1 MFFSPHTRALKRSAL
16 AINSLSSLYCSQAVL
31 QGNNVRCFRNLM
43 VLLKD
48 PFYRSSSLDQ
58 TSEFYTGSYRI
69 MVVFK
74 EFLLKGLCVLCWYK
88 RGK

>member
-48 PFYRSSSLDQ
+48 PFYRSSSLGQ
-58 TSEFYTGSYRI
+58 TSEFVQ
-69 MVVFK
+69 VVTEK
-74 EFLLKGLCVLCWYK
+74 WLFLKNFC
-88 RGK
+88 